1 MKGNIFIGKEQIF
14 NEVEQIFTKWEHF
27 FIDVDQICTEV
38 EQLFNKGEQIY
49 IIQNHIEAPHFGFLS
64 TLSVPRHHPLYLLLT
79 CKLSTSPQL
88 KSSIYFF
95 YRFSMVNS
103 IRVCNLLFTVECCN
117 SIFSVSPFKLYLQ
130 NL

>member
-88 KSSIYFF
+88 NHQFISSTDFLWLIAFVYA
-95 YRFSMVNS
+95 
-103 IRVCNLLFTVECCN
+103 ICC
-117 SIFSVSPFKLYLQ
+117 LQ
-130 NL
+130 